1 MYAKIFASLYQGTL
15 RGRPHEILVF
25 TNLLAHADAAGYVD
39 KHFRAVAEE
48 TGLTEEEV
56 RAAIL
61 ILEAPDPESRSPE
74 CAGARLLRMD
84 EHRAWGWKI
93 VNHGKYRAI
102 KNEDD
107 RREQNKLAQARWREK
122 NKPSS
127 SKQPSAGVSD
137 SKQPSAGVS
146 EVSPS
151 RGRGRGRSRGSKQM
165 QQAEAE
171 GGGSAPALPTQKQ
184 LCPKVERKLLGED
197 WLQNGMATESTSPLP
212 YDVIAAKVCS
222 FFNRPAGAPLSY
234 IEQSAI
240 SGISQRESA
249 LFELKEITAW
259 REKEKAFFYQSM
271 SKLLSNWDEALDKA
285 RTFEERQKHE
295 NNRSTAPDRN
305 AGTYNAGPLSAA
317 AKAKV
322 R

>member
-1 MYAKIFASLYQGTL
+1 
-15 RGRPHEILVF
+15 
-25 TNLLAHADAAGYVD
+25 
-39 KHFRAVAEE
+39 
-48 TGLTEEEV
+48 
-56 RAAIL
+56 
-61 ILEAPDPESRSPE
+61 
-74 CAGARLLRMD
+74 MD

-122 NKPSS
+122 NKTSS

-151 RGRGRGRSRGSKQM
+151 RGRGRGRGSKQM

-171 GGGSAPALPTQKQ
+171 GSAPALPTQKQ

-222 FFNRPAGAPLSY
+222 FFNRPAGAAFLHRAKCDLWNFPEGKRAVRVEGNHRL
-234 IEQSAI
+234 A
-240 SGISQRESA
+240 REGKGVF
-249 LFELKEITAW
+249 LPVNV
-259 REKEKAFFYQSM
+259 Q
-271 SKLLSNWDEALDKA
+271 
-285 RTFEERQKHE
+285 
-295 NNRSTAPDRN
+295 
-305 AGTYNAGPLSAA
+305 AA
-317 AKAKV
+317 QQLG
-322 R
+322 

>member
-15 RGRPHEILVF
+15 RGRTHEILVF

-48 TGLTEEEV
+48 TGLTQEEV

-74 CAGARLLRMD
+74 CAGARLIRMD

-127 SKQPSAGVSD
+127 SKQPSAGVSSSNQPSAGVSS
-137 SKQPSAGVS
+137 SKQPSDGVS

-151 RGRGRGRSRGSKQM
+151 RGRGRGRGRGSKQM
-165 QQAEAE
+165 QQAEAD
-171 GGGSAPALPTQKQ
+171 GGG
-184 LCPKVERKLLGED
+184 KLLGED

-240 SGISQRESA
+240 SGISHRDSA